1 MGSLTG
7 IGFRPLDEEIIDLLK
22 KKRLDPGSSVQTIKE
37 IDFYSFDPW
46 ELPGLSEIQSTE
58 DVWYFFCKPKYKG
71 AKRKRSGQQRHR
83 KTKSGTWKMT
93 GGGSEIKR
101 KNSTEVIGDKD
112 YLVFIHDDA
121 ASEKANTKWLMHEI
135 AIADDPL
142 YKENFV
148 VCRLEGRNWDKKLG
162 VSTPDK
168 HQSSQDFA
176 SSSSINVVEDISLES
191 AQPPDR
197 YLVSTTNQVVE
208 NIFLKTQLPPSE
220 NLFSCNEDS
229 ATTSLDSGLS
239 PRVCLIPYSGN
250 HVAENTST
258 GLQLVPHDVLESLRL
273 PDEKWATYSIDVVEK
288 SLEAEPL
295 IPAEF
300 NIHGGF
306 NGLNNDSFLALQS
319 SSYLEQESSYS
330 NGPSFGCDLLNSQI
344 DSGHVIAFSESQQL
358 PNHLISCFRNHVA
371 ENTYT
376 GLQLVPHDVLESL
389 RLPDEQWATYSVDV
403 VENSFEAEPRIPV
416 EFNTHGGFNGLN
428 NDSFLALQSPTYLE
442 QESSYSNGPSFGC
455 DLLNYQI
462 DSGPVIAFSELQ
474 QLPNH
479 LISCFGNHVAEN
491 TYTGLQLVP
500 HDILESLRLPDEQWA
515 TYSVD
520 VVENSF
526 EAEPRIPAEF
536 NTHGGFNGLN
546 NDSFLALQSPTYLE
560 QESSYSNG
568 PSFGCDLLNSQIDS
582 GRVIAF
588 SESQQLPN
596 HLISCFGNH
605 VAENTYT
612 GLQLVPHH
620 VLESLRLPDE
630 QWATYSVDVVENS
643 FEAEPR
649 IPAEFN
655 THGGF
660 NGLNNDSFLALQSP
674 TYLEQESSYSN
685 GPSFGCD
692 LLNSQIDSGRVIA
705 FSESQQLPNHL
716 ISCSGNYVAENTS
729 TGLQQ
734 VPHGILE
741 SQILSNQYWAA
752 YSTSAIGNSFEA
764 EPQLVAEVNTHGG
777 YNGLNNASLSALQSP
792 IYPEEE

>member
-7 IGFRPLDEEIIDLLK
+7 IGFRLLDEEIIDLLK
-22 KKRLDPGSSVQTIKE
+22 KKRLDPGPSVQTIKE
-37 IDFYSFDPW
+37 IDCYSFDPW

-93 GGGSEIKR
+93 GGGSEMKR
-101 KNSTEVIGDKD
+101 KNNTEVIGDKD

-162 VSTPDK
+162 VSTMDK

-197 YLVSTTNQVVE
+197 YLVFKTNQVVE

-220 NLFSCNEDS
+220 NFFSCNEDS

-258 GLQLVPHDVLESLRL
+258 GLQLVPHD
-273 PDEKWATYSIDVVEK
+273 
-288 SLEAEPL
+288 
-295 IPAEF
+295 
-300 NIHGGF
+300 
-306 NGLNNDSFLALQS
+306 
-319 SSYLEQESSYS
+319 
-330 NGPSFGCDLLNSQI
+330 
-344 DSGHVIAFSESQQL
+344 
-358 PNHLISCFRNHVA
+358 
-371 ENTYT
+371 
-376 GLQLVPHDVLESL
+376 
-389 RLPDEQWATYSVDV
+389 
-403 VENSFEAEPRIPV
+403 
-416 EFNTHGGFNGLN
+416 
-428 NDSFLALQSPTYLE
+428 
-442 QESSYSNGPSFGC
+442 
-455 DLLNYQI
+455 
-462 DSGPVIAFSELQ
+462 
-474 QLPNH
+474 
-479 LISCFGNHVAEN
+479 
-491 TYTGLQLVP
+491 
-500 HDILESLRLPDEQWA
+500 
-515 TYSVD
+515 
-520 VVENSF
+520 
-526 EAEPRIPAEF
+526 
-536 NTHGGFNGLN
+536 
-546 NDSFLALQSPTYLE
+546 
-560 QESSYSNG
+560 
-568 PSFGCDLLNSQIDS
+568 
-582 GRVIAF
+582 
-588 SESQQLPN
+588 
-596 HLISCFGNH
+596 
-605 VAENTYT
+605 
-612 GLQLVPHH
+612 

-685 GPSFGCD
+685 DPSFGCD

-705 FSESQQLPNHL
+705 FSESQQLLNHL
-716 ISCSGNYVAENTS
+716 ISCSGNHVAENTSTGLHQVPHGVLESLRLPDEQWAAYSVDVVENSFEAEPRIPADFNAHGGFNGLNNDSFLALQSPTYLEQESSYSNGPSFGCDLLNSQIDSGQVIAFSESQQLLNHLISCSGNHVAENTS

-734 VPHGILE
+734 VPHDVLESLRLPDEQWAAYSVDVVENSFEAEPQIPGEFNTHGGFNGLNNDSFLTLQSPTYLEQESSYSNGPSLGCDLLNSQIDSGQVVAFSESQQVPNHLISCFGNHVAENTSTGLQQVPYGILE
-741 SQILSNQYWAA
+741 SQILPNQYWAA
-752 YSTSAIGNSFEA
+752 YSTNAIGNSFEA

-777 YNGLNNASLSALQSP
+777 YNGLNNASFAALQSP
-792 IYPEEE
+792 IYPEEG

>member
-239 PRVCLIPYSGN
+239 P
-250 HVAENTST
+250 
-258 GLQLVPHDVLESLRL
+258 Q
-273 PDEKWATYSIDVVEK
+273 
-288 SLEAEPL
+288 
-295 IPAEF
+295 
-300 NIHGGF
+300 
-306 NGLNNDSFLALQS
+306 
-319 SSYLEQESSYS
+319 
-330 NGPSFGCDLLNSQI
+330 
-344 DSGHVIAFSESQQL
+344 
-358 PNHLISCFRNHVA
+358 
-371 ENTYT
+371 NTYT

-462 DSGPVIAFSELQ
+462 DSGPVIAFSEL
-474 QLPNH
+474 
-479 LISCFGNHVAEN
+479 
-491 TYTGLQLVP
+491 
-500 HDILESLRLPDEQWA
+500 
-515 TYSVD
+515 
-520 VVENSF
+520 
-526 EAEPRIPAEF
+526 
-536 NTHGGFNGLN
+536 
-546 NDSFLALQSPTYLE
+546 
-560 QESSYSNG
+560 
-568 PSFGCDLLNSQIDS
+568 
-582 GRVIAF
+582 
-588 SESQQLPN
+588 QQLPN